1 MAISRQQVDHRM
13 QAPMVINHRATDRT
27 APKDQM
33 PMETRQSTKQ
43 KRTCVSIACIA
54 CRKRKTKCDGA
65 APSCAACADIYGTK
79 CIYDP
84 HSDHRRKGACR
95 KRREDM
101 KACLLTLQI
110 IFEAIL
116 NASDQEVPTVIN
128 KIRTCDSLD
137 AIAMSILQGDESAGK
152 E

>member
-1 MAISRQQVDHRM
+1 MAIPRKQEIHQPRALKALNHV
-13 QAPMVINHRATDRT
+13 AINKTSPPDQIATER
-27 APKDQM
+27 P
-33 PMETRQSTKQ
+33 QSLQ
-43 KRTCVSIACIA
+43 KKRKCISIACIA

-65 APSCAACADIYGTK
+65 TPSCAACTDIYGTE

-84 HSDHRRKGACR
+84 NSDHRRKGACR
-95 KRREDM
+95 NRKKDT
-101 KACLLTLQI
+101 KARLLTLQI

-116 NASDQEVPTVIN
+116 NASDQEVPTIIG

-137 AIAMSILQGDESAGK
+137 AIAMSILESGTCMGK